1 VLKQII
7 RTGSA
12 AAIALALSVSG
23 ANAEDFKAENPQC
36 IAPSNP
42 GGGWDF
48 ICRTT
53 AKFLFD
59 LEVIEDSMQ
68 VTNMSGGG
76 GGVAFAHVTK
86 ERNEDNNLIVA
97 ASMSTSARIAQGI
110 YEGATQDDVHFLATF
125 GAEYGAIA
133 VQADSKYESL
143 TQMMDDIKADPRS
156 VGIAGGSSVG
166 SYDHIKP
173 MLVAQKAGLEDVTQ
187 LKYVS
192 FDGGGEAMTGL
203 LSGAT
208 EALSGDFSEMLG
220 FMESGD
226 VRIIAILAPE
236 RLKNF
241 PDIPTAKEQ
250 GYDVVGANW
259 RGLYMPAGASD
270 EAKEFWSNAIQTMA
284 ADAGFQKTLEDAA
297 MAPFNNFGD
306 DMYKFVEGS
315 IEDITKLSKEIG
327 IIV

>member
-1 VLKQII
+1 MLMKLTRVGLMAVATI
-7 RTGSA
+7 
-12 AAIALALSVSG
+12 LAGTASVFAQG
-23 ANAEDFKAENPQC
+23 FKAESPQC

-53 AKFLFD
+53 AKYLFD
-59 LEVIEDSMQ
+59 LGVIEDSMQ

-110 YEGATQDDVHFLATF
+110 YKGATQDDVHFLATF

-133 VQADSKYESL
+133 VKADSKYENL
-143 TQMMDDIKADPRS
+143 KQMMDDILADPRS

-192 FDGGGEAMTGL
+192 FSGGGEAMTGV

-220 FMESGD
+220 FLESGD
-226 VRIIAILAPE
+226 IRIIAILAPE
-236 RLKNF
+236 RLANY

-270 EAKEFWSNAIQTMA
+270 EAKEFWSKAIQTMV

-306 DMYKFVEGS
+306 DMYKFVAGS
-315 IEDITKLSKEIG
+315 ITDITKLSQEIG
-327 IIV
+327 ILK

>member
-1 VLKQII
+1 MFMKLTRIGVVTITVAFAGI
-7 RTGSA
+7 P
-12 AAIALALSVSG
+12 G
-23 ANAEDFKAENPQC
+23 AFAQGFKAESPQC

-53 AKFLFD
+53 AKYLFD
-59 LEVIEDSMQ
+59 LGVIEDSMQ

-86 ERNEDNNLIVA
+86 ERNDDNNLIVA

-110 YEGATQDDVHFLATF
+110 YEGAKQDDVHFLATF

-133 VQADSKYESL
+133 VKADSKYQTL
-143 TQMMDDIKADPRS
+143 KQMMDDILADPRS

-173 MLVAQKAGLEDVTQ
+173 MLIAQKAGMEDVTKM
-187 LKYVS
+187 KYVS
-192 FDGGGEAMTGL
+192 FSGGGEAMTGL
-203 LSGAT
+203 LSGST

-220 FMESGD
+220 FVESGD
-226 VRIIAILAPE
+226 IRIIAILAPE
-236 RLKNF
+236 RLKNY
-241 PDIPTAKEQ
+241 PDMPTAKEQ

-270 EAKEFWSNAIQTMA
+270 EAKEFWKNAIMTMSE
-284 ADAGFQKTLEDAA
+284 DAGFQKTLEDAA
-297 MAPFNNFGD
+297 MAQFNNFGD
-306 DMYKFVEGS
+306 DMYQFVAGS
-315 IEDITKLSKEIG
+315 IADITKLSKEIG
-327 IIV
+327 IIE

>member
-1 VLKQII
+1 MFMKLNRII
-7 RTGSA
+7 VVA
-12 AAIALALSVSG
+12 AAATIAGVTG
-23 ANAEDFKAENPQC
+23 ASAEFKAENPQC

-59 LEVIEDSMQ
+59 LGVIEDSMQ

-86 ERNEDNNLIVA
+86 ERNDDNNLIVA

-110 YEGATQDDVHFLATF
+110 YEGAKQDDVHFLATF

-133 VQADSKYESL
+133 VRADSKYQSL
-143 TQMMDDIKADPRS
+143 NEMMDDILADPKS

-166 SYDHIKP
+166 SFDHIKP
-173 MLVAQKAGLEDVTQ
+173 MLIARAAGMEDVTQ
-187 LKYVS
+187 MKYVS
-192 FDGGGEAMTGL
+192 FSGGGEAMTGL

-220 FMESGD
+220 FLESGD
-226 VRIIAILAPE
+226 VRILAIMGPE
-236 RLKNF
+236 RLKNY

-250 GYDVVGANW
+250 GYDVIGANW

-270 EAKEFWSNAIQTMA
+270 EAKEFWSNAIQTMV
-284 ADAGFQKTLEDAA
+284 ADADFQATLEAA
-297 MAPFNNFGD
+297 AIAPFNNFGD
-306 DMYKFVEGS
+306 DMYNFVAQS
-315 IEDITKLSKEIG
+315 IEDVTKLSKEIG
-327 IIV
+327 IID

>member
-1 VLKQII
+1 MRI
-7 RTGSA
+7 GA
-12 AAIALALSVSG
+12 AAALLTSASLSSAG
-23 ANAEDFKAENPQC
+23 AQDFTPENPEC

-59 LEVIEDSMQ
+59 LEMTEDTMQ

-76 GGVAFAHVTK
+76 GGVAFAHVTQ
-86 ERNEDNNLIVA
+86 ERNEDDNLIVA
-97 ASMSTSARIAQGI
+97 ASMSTSARIAQGV
-110 YEGATQDDVHFLATF
+110 YEGATQDDVHWLATF

-133 VQADSKYESL
+133 VKTDSPFQSL
-143 TQMMDDIKADPRS
+143 TDMMDAIADDPRS

-173 MLVAQKAGLEDVTQ
+173 MLLAQAAGMEDVTQ

-192 FDGGGEAMTGL
+192 FSGGGEAMTGL

-220 FMESGD
+220 FIESGD
-226 VRIIAILAPE
+226 IRILAILAPE
-236 RLKNF
+236 RMKNF
-241 PDIPTAKEQ
+241 PDVPTAKEQ

-270 EAKEFWSNAIQTMA
+270 EAKDFWKNAVMTMTE
-284 ADAGFQKTLEDAA
+284 DETFQKTLEDAA
-297 MAPFNNFGD
+297 MAPFNNFGE
-306 DMYKFVEGS
+306 DMDAFVAGS
-315 IEDITKLSKEIG
+315 IEDVTKLSKEIG
-327 IIV
+327 ILK